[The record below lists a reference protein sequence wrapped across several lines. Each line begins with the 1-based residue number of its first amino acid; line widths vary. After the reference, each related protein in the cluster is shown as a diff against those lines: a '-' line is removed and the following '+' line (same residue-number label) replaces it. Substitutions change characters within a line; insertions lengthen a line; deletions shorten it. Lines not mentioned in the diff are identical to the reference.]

1 VEAPVTQE
9 AVGQETLASL
19 LAKAGRTVGERASEG
34 KSAEGKQALA
44 AALQAQTPVTNRWLG
59 EALELGNLHAVSRK
73 VAAGTRGPAVA
84 RGQRPIKS
92 T

>member
-1 VEAPVTQE
+1 M
-9 AVGQETLASL
+9 
-19 LAKAGRTVGERASEG
+19 
-34 KSAEGKQALA
+34 A

-59 EALELGNLHAVSRK
+59 EPLELGNLHAVSRK

>member
-1 VEAPVTQE
+1 MAR
-9 AVGQETLASL
+9 L
-19 LAKAGRTVGERASEG
+19 LAKAGRTAGEWAGDG
-34 KSAEGKQALA
+34 KSAEGKRALA

-59 EALELGNLHAVSRK
+59 EPLELGNLHAVSRK

-84 RGQRPIKS
+84 RGQRPIQS

>member
-1 VEAPVTQE
+1 MA
-9 AVGQETLASL
+9 GL

-34 KSAEGKQALA
+34 KSAEGKRAWA

-59 EALELGNLHAVSRK
+59 EPLELGNLHAVSRK